1 MFTKPNVS
9 PAEYTICK
17 YVHGLGIVNTPEPI
31 SYDSVTKTMTM
42 VSIPQLDIS
51 NMYGEGSNDP
61 PEYVFDEIRQ
71 IIKKLY
77 DHGIVYPDI
86 TGYNFIEWDGKI
98 WIIDFE
104 HCEINPS
111 VKNPFVLEFIDG
123 ANTWNPLFR

>member
-9 PAEYTICK
+9 PAEYTVCK
-17 YVHGLGIVNTPEPI
+17 YIHGLGIVNTPEPI
-31 SYDSVTKTMTM
+31 SYDADTKTMTM

-61 PEYVFDEIRQ
+61 PEYVFDEIRI

-86 TGYNFIEWDGKI
+86 TGYNFIEWDGKM

-111 VKNPFVLEFIDG
+111 RKNPFVLEFING